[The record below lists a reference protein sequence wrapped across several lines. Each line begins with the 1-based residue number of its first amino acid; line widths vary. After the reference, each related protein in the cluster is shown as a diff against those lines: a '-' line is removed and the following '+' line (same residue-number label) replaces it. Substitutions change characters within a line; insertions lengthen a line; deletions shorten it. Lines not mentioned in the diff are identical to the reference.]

1 MVKKIPLTPE
11 FKVLISVKTEFIEE
25 RSYIN
30 ENKYF
35 FSYIVTIENHGIQ
48 SVQLISRHWIINN
61 ANNEKFEVKG
71 EGVVGE
77 QPTIRPGEIFTY
89 SSGTEI
95 NTPLGSM
102 LGTYHMITEEGIEFD
117 AKIPKFELNMPRT
130 LH

>member
-1 MVKKIPLTPE
+1 MAKTPTPE
-11 FKVLISVKTEFIEE
+11 FQVSISVQTEFIEE
-25 RSYIN
+25 RSFVKD
-30 ENKYF
+30 NKYF
-35 FSYIVTIENHGIQ
+35 FSYTVTIENHGTQ

-61 ANNEKFEVKG
+61 AHDEKFEVKG

-77 QPTIRPGEIFTY
+77 QPIIRPGEIFTY

-102 LGTYHMITEEGIEFD
+102 WGTYYMITEEGIEFD
-117 AKIPKFELNMPRT
+117 AKIPKFELNMPRI

>member
-1 MVKKIPLTPE
+1 MVKIPTQG
-11 FKVLISVKTEFIEE
+11 FKVVISVKTEFIEE
-25 RSYIN
+25 RSYIK

-35 FSYIVTIENHGIQ
+35 FSYNVTIENQGSQ

-61 ANNEKFEVKG
+61 AHNESFEVKG

-77 QPTIRPGEIFTY
+77 QPIIQPGDIFTY

-95 NTPLGSM
+95 DTPLGSM
-102 LGTYHMITEEGIEFD
+102 LGTYNMVTEEGIKFD

>member
-1 MVKKIPLTPE
+1 MVKIPTPKQE
-11 FKVLISVKTEFIEE
+11 FKVLISVKTKFIEE
-25 RSYIN
+25 RSYIK

-35 FSYIVTIENHGIQ
+35 FSYTVTIENQGIQ

-61 ANNEKFEVKG
+61 AQNEKFEVKG

-77 QPTIRPGEIFTY
+77 QPNIQPGEIFSY

-95 NTPLGSM
+95 DTPLGSM
-102 LGTYHMITEEGIEFD
+102 FGIYHMVTEEGINFE
-117 AKIPKFELNMPRT
+117 AQIPKFDLIMPRT

>member
-1 MVKKIPLTPE
+1 MVKMPPQE
-11 FKVLISVKTEFIEE
+11 FQVVISVKTEFIEE
-25 RSYIN
+25 RSYIK

-35 FSYIVTIENHGIQ
+35 FSYNVTIENQGSQ

-61 ANNEKFEVKG
+61 AHNERFEVKG

-77 QPTIRPGEIFTY
+77 QPIIKPGDIFTY

-95 NTPLGSM
+95 DTPLGNM
-102 LGTYHMITEEGIEFD
+102 LGTYHMVTEEGIEFN

>member
-1 MVKKIPLTPE
+1 MVKKSISQ
-11 FKVLISVKTEFIEE
+11 FQVSISVKSEFIEE
-25 RSYIN
+25 HSYVQ

-35 FSYIVTIENHGIQ
+35 FSYTVTIENQGLQ

-61 ANNEKFEVKG
+61 AHNEGFEVKG

-77 QPTIRPGEIFTY
+77 QPIIQPGDIFTY

-95 NTPLGSM
+95 DTPSGSM
-102 LGTYHMITEEGIEFD
+102 LGTYHMVTEEGIEFD
-117 AKIPKFELNMPRT
+117 AEIPKFELNMPRT

>member
-1 MVKKIPLTPE
+1 MVKSPTQE

-25 RSYIN
+25 RSYVK

-35 FSYIVTIENHGIQ
+35 FSYTVTIKNQGIQ
-48 SVQLISRHWIINN
+48 SIQLISRHWIINN
-61 ANNEKFEVKG
+61 AHNERFEVKG

-77 QPTIRPGEIFTY
+77 QPIINPGDIFTY

-95 NTPLGSM
+95 DTPLGNM
-102 LGTYHMITEEGIEFD
+102 LGTYHMVTEEGIEFN

>member
-1 MVKKIPLTPE
+1 MVKMPAQE
-11 FKVLISVKTEFIEE
+11 FKVVISVKTEFIEE
-25 RSYIN
+25 RSYIK

-35 FSYIVTIENHGIQ
+35 FSYNVTIENQGSQ

-61 ANNEKFEVKG
+61 AHNVSFEVKG

-77 QPTIRPGEIFTY
+77 QPIIQPGDIFTY

-95 NTPLGSM
+95 DTPLGNM
-102 LGTYHMITEEGIEFD
+102 LGTYHMVTEEGIEFN

>member
-1 MVKKIPLTPE
+1 MVKMPAQE
-11 FKVLISVKTEFIEE
+11 FKVVISVKTEFIEE
-25 RSYIN
+25 RSYIK

-35 FSYIVTIENHGIQ
+35 FSYNVTIENQGSQ

-61 ANNEKFEVKG
+61 AHNESFEVKG

-77 QPTIRPGEIFTY
+77 QPIIQPGDIFTY

-95 NTPLGSM
+95 DTPLGSM
-102 LGTYHMITEEGIEFD
+102 LGTYHMVTEEGIKFD

>member
-1 MVKKIPLTPE
+1 MVKMPPQE
-11 FKVLISVKTEFIEE
+11 FQVVISVKTEFIEE
-25 RSYIN
+25 RSYIK

-35 FSYIVTIENHGIQ
+35 FSYNVTIENQGSQ

-61 ANNEKFEVKG
+61 AHNESFEVKG

-77 QPTIRPGEIFTY
+77 QPIIQPGDIFTY

-95 NTPLGSM
+95 DTPLGNM
-102 LGTYHMITEEGIEFD
+102 LGTYHMVTEEGIEFN

>member
-1 MVKKIPLTPE
+1 MVKIPTQG
-11 FKVLISVKTEFIEE
+11 FKVVISVKTEFIEE
-25 RSYIN
+25 RSYVK

-35 FSYIVTIENHGIQ
+35 FSYTVTIKNQGIQ
-48 SVQLISRHWIINN
+48 SIQLISRHWIINN
-61 ANNEKFEVKG
+61 AHNERFEVKG

-77 QPTIRPGEIFTY
+77 QPIINPGDIFTY

-95 NTPLGSM
+95 DTPLGNM
-102 LGTYHMITEEGIEFD
+102 LGTYHMVTEEGIEFN

>member
-1 MVKKIPLTPE
+1 MVKIPTQE

-25 RSYIN
+25 RSYVK

-35 FSYIVTIENHGIQ
+35 FSYTVTIKKQGIQ
-48 SVQLISRHWIINN
+48 SIQLISRHWLIDN
-61 ANNEKFEVKG
+61 AHNERFEIKG

-77 QPTIRPGEIFTY
+77 QPIIQAGDIFTY

-95 NTPLGSM
+95 DTPLGSM
-102 LGTYHMITEEGIEFD
+102 LGTYHMVTEEGIKFD

>member
-1 MVKKIPLTPE
+1 MVKKPISQ
-11 FKVLISVKTEFIEE
+11 FQVSISVKSEFIEE
-25 RSYIN
+25 HSYVQ

-35 FSYIVTIENHGIQ
+35 FSYTVTIENQGLQ

-61 ANNEKFEVKG
+61 AHNKGFEVKG

-77 QPTIRPGEIFTY
+77 QPIIQAGDIFTY

-95 NTPLGSM
+95 DTPLGNM
-102 LGTYHMITEEGIEFD
+102 LGTYHMVTEEGIEFN